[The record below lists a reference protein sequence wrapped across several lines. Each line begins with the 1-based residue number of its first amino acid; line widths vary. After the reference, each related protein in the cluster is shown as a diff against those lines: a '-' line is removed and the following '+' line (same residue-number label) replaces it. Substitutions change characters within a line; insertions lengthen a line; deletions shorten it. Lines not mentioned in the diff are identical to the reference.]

1 MLSLRNK
8 GIIQLGILVIPI
20 IISCF
25 GAKSFSIT
33 AFILAAVL
41 LLLLVNSM
49 PLFHKHETK
58 WVFMMTFLFTIPINI
73 RVITMSSFIN
83 DYYLEYLLSKI
94 VGYPVLYI
102 TLLCTEELVMCVLS
116 AGLAQIKHKILKKL
130 SEG

>member
-25 GAKSFSIT
+25 GVKSFSIT
-33 AFILAAVL
+33 AFILAAIL

-49 PLFHKHETK
+49 PLFHNHETK
-58 WVFMMTFLFTIPINI
+58 HIFLMTFLFTIPINI
-73 RVITMSSFIN
+73 RLIMMSSFIN

-116 AGLAQIKHKILKKL
+116 AGLAHIKNKILKKL